1 MTSWNNAAVEQGEVQ
16 HAMMVSMQGSHP
28 EMQSAMDL
36 YHILSESD
44 THLRQPVA
52 LETQL
57 LADEDMDDEVG
68 KSMLALLQVG
78 SAFAH

>member
-1 MTSWNNAAVEQGEVQ
+1 
-16 HAMMVSMQGSHP
+16 MQGGQP
-28 EMQSAMDL
+28 AMQTAMDL

-68 KSMLALLQVG
+68 KSMLQLLQVS
-78 SAFAH
+78 SANLCCCNGIH

>member
-1 MTSWNNAAVEQGEVQ
+1 MAVCTQLSTLSVGLQGKLPEVQ
-16 HAMMVSMQGSHP
+16 A
-28 EMQSAMDL
+28 AMDL

-57 LADEDMDDEVG
+57 LADEGMDDDVG
-68 KSMLALLQVG
+68 RSMLQLLQVICLQLTSG
-78 SAFAH
+78 LSL